1 MAWLRSHEGFPA
13 HDGKNAKL
21 LFYIC
26 LAFRN
31 PSLHILQGETMKFL
45 SIISFG
51 VLVILSGWFCR
62 SLASPEFIEDQ
73 DSIEIRLD
81 FLDSPKDELSF
92 SIKTIPRRP
101 RIGLALSGGGARG
114 LAQIGILKV
123 FEREKIPID
132 FIAGTS
138 MGGILGGLY
147 AAGYSAEELE
157 RITKDIDWTDLL
169 TDTPPRLSLFLSQRE
184 EKEGSLFQFRLDG
197 LKPYIPTAL
206 TSGQKLTNL
215 FTNLTM
221 RANLTSK
228 WFQKPYLSF
237 DNLKVPFRAVTTD
250 LVTGERVILDSGD
263 LAQALKAT
271 MVIPLAFSPV
281 EMGDKLL
288 VDGGLVDPIPV
299 DVTREM
305 GADVVIA
312 VNTVSSLLPADK
324 IKTPLDVA
332 SQATTIMSLRR
343 QKEELDKADFVITP
357 DLSEFSLMDFDQ
369 TTDLIAL
376 GEAAAESLIFEIKK
390 AISQNKSQ
398 SLNQNSPE
406 FKICE
411 LGFEGNQKIKTD
423 FILELTNIR
432 PESTVTLDQIK
443 SNLEKIY
450 ACGYFADVYASLKNI
465 EMEEYSLCFY
475 VSENPPLKDIIFST
489 GSKFGQNNTIYP
501 DSILYQRTGF
511 HSTEILNYKALQQIL
526 DSAVSIYHQDGYNLA
541 HIKEVDYD
549 SASYSLN
556 VKINEGMISRIGL
569 SGNKRTRNWMVL
581 RNFPQ
586 KAGKPFNSRKVSS
599 GISNI
604 YNTGLFEKVNFS
616 THPTDEGMV
625 LKLKVKEKKF
635 SIIRVGAHYDDEYQT
650 EGFLQFIDANLFGVG
665 NRVST
670 HLQYGER
677 KQIYRLNFKAD
688 RIFKTYLTYK
698 LNIFYQRDRRKL
710 FVDHQKIGDFSQQRV
725 GANFSLGQHISR
737 LGIISMETKAE
748 KVIIA
753 DGTIEDTYNIRSF
766 IIRSLVDT
774 FDKYPFPHKGKYHHL
789 YIELSGDI
797 LGGDLVYRKAFTSL
811 ESYFP
816 IHRRV
821 NFHPKVAI
829 GISDGTVPISEK
841 FTLGGC
847 DNFYG
852 LLVEEIKGDKMFLGS
867 LGLRFRFFHRLYW
880 TLRYDMGEVW
890 TKLESIKLKNLKHA
904 FGSSLALD
912 TPLGPLEFAYGVATN
927 KWDKFYFKF
936 GFDF

>member
-1 MAWLRSHEGFPA
+1 MA
-13 HDGKNAKL
+13 
-21 LFYIC
+21 
-26 LAFRN
+26 
-31 PSLHILQGETMKFL
+31 
-45 SIISFG
+45 
-51 VLVILSGWFCR
+51 ILSGWFCHG
-62 SLASPEFIEDQ
+62 LASPEFFEDQ

-81 FLDSPKDELSF
+81 FLGSPKDDISF
-92 SIKTIPRRP
+92 SIKTTTKRP
-101 RIGLALSGGGARG
+101 KIGLALSGGGARG

-123 FEREKIPID
+123 LEREKIPID

-147 AAGYSAEELE
+147 AAGYSVEELE
-157 RITKDIDWTDLL
+157 KIAKDIDWNDLL

-197 LKPYIPTAL
+197 LKLYIPTAL

-237 DNLKVPFRAVTTD
+237 DNLKIPFRAVTTD

-271 MVIPLAFSPV
+271 MIIPLAFSPV
-281 EMGDKLL
+281 ESEDRLL

-299 DVTREM
+299 EVTKEM

-312 VNTVSSLLPADK
+312 INTISSLLPADK

-332 SQATTIMSLRR
+332 NQATTIMSLRR
-343 QKEELDKADFVITP
+343 QKEELGKADFVITP
-357 DLSEFSLMDFDQ
+357 DLSEFSSMDFDR
-369 TTDLIAL
+369 TAELITL
-376 GEAAAESLIFEIKK
+376 GETTAESLIFEIKK

-398 SLNQNSPE
+398 SLDQNSPE
-406 FKICE
+406 SKICD
-411 LGFEGNQKIKTD
+411 LDFKGNQKIKTD

-432 PESTVTLDQIK
+432 PESTITVDQIQ
-443 SNLEKIY
+443 SELEEIY
-450 ACGYFADVYASLKNI
+450 ACGFFADVYASLQNI
-465 EMEEYSLCFY
+465 GPEEHSLRFY
-475 VSENPPLKDIIFST
+475 VTENPPLKKIVFE
-489 GSKFGQNNTIYP
+489 NNTIYP
-501 DSILYQRTGF
+501 DSILNERINF
-511 HSTEILNYKALQQIL
+511 HSTEILNYRILQQIL
-526 DSAVSIYHQDGYNLA
+526 DSTASVYHQDGYSLA
-541 HIKEVDYD
+541 HIEELEYD
-549 SASYSLN
+549 SATGSLN
-556 VKINEGMISRIGL
+556 VKINEGMISRIEL
-569 SGNKRTRNWMVL
+569 SGNRRTRNWMVL

-586 KAGKPFNSRKVSS
+586 KAGESFNSRKVTS

-604 YNTGLFEKVNFS
+604 HNTGLFEKVNFS
-616 THPTDEGMV
+616 THPTEEGMV

-635 SIIRVGAHYDDEYQT
+635 NIVRIGAHYSDEYQT
-650 EGFLQFIDANLFGVG
+650 EGFLQFIDANVFGIG
-665 NRVST
+665 NRIST

-677 KQIYRLNFKAD
+677 KQILRLNFKAD

-710 FVDHQKIGDFSQQRV
+710 FEDHHKIGDFSQQRV

-737 LGIISMETKAE
+737 LGIISVETKAE
-748 KVIIA
+748 KVKID
-753 DGTIEDTYNIRSF
+753 DGIFEDTYNIRSL

-774 FDKYPFPHKGKYHHL
+774 FDKYPFPHEGKYHHL
-789 YIELSGDI
+789 YVELAGDI

-816 IHRRV
+816 LHRRV
-821 NFHPKVAI
+821 NFHPRVAI

-847 DNFYG
+847 DDFFG
-852 LLVEEIKGDKMFLGS
+852 LFSEELKGDKMFVGS
-867 LGLRFRFFHRLYW
+867 LGLRFKFFHRLYW

-890 TKLESIKLKNLKHA
+890 SKLESIKLKNLKHA

-912 TPLGPLEFAYGVATN
+912 THLGPLKFAYGVATDE
-927 KWDKFYFKF
+927 WDKFYFKF